1 VTNFTLFSEL
11 FDDRNRFDSRVF
23 KSSLADLEEKLE
35 NLENDNDLIK
45 VKVSKIYENLK
56 IYADQKREKHARP
69 AAAIPQPQ
77 KDDPVEQEEV
87 LIPILVIACNRVT
100 VNRALDSILAARKH
114 VPASSH
120 PIVVSQDCGHA
131 ATKEVIERYKR
142 DNDHISVIYQTD
154 LSDFPDVKKNMQG
167 YYKLS
172 RHYKFAL
179 QKTFELFPSSFG
191 TIIVE
196 DDLLVS
202 ADFVD
207 FFRKF
212 APLLSDPAENLFCLS
227 TWNDNGK
234 DDQIDKNPE
243 LVFRTDFFGGLGWML
258 SKKV

>member
-1 VTNFTLFSEL
+1 MSSWGQIRSFEFIWGHLNSLF
-11 FDDRNRFDSRVF
+11 
-23 KSSLADLEEKLE
+23 
-35 NLENDNDLIK
+35 
-45 VKVSKIYENLK
+45 
-56 IYADQKREKHARP
+56 REIT
-69 AAAIPQPQ
+69 AI
-77 KDDPVEQEEV
+77 
-87 LIPILVIACNRVT
+87 
-100 VNRALDSILAARKH
+100 
-114 VPASSH
+114 
-120 PIVVSQDCGHA
+120 
-131 ATKEVIERYKR
+131 
-142 DNDHISVIYQTD
+142 
-154 LSDFPDVKKNMQG
+154 F
-167 YYKLS
+167 S

-179 QKTFELFPSSFG
+179 QKTFEMFPSSFG

-234 DDQIDKNPE
+234 DDQIEQNPE